1 MTRLMGEILTAV
13 GMIAAAVWVM
23 VVALEFPAGGHIMPA
38 FCALGVIGLSLCVVG
53 EAIWKKRDQLKEK
66 IHFEWDYIRIKPYI
80 LFIITLIYFGTIF
93 KLGYYF
99 STILFLVIAS
109 YFIGVRR
116 YKFIFMTALILLP
129 AMYAF
134 FELFLQ
140 ARLPTGW
147 LI

>member
-23 VVALEFPAGGHIMPA
+23 VVAREFPAGGHIMPV
-38 FCALGVIGLSLCVVG
+38 FCALGVIALSICVVV
-53 EAIWKKRDQLKEK
+53 EAVWKKRSILQENIK
-66 IHFEWDYIRIKPYI
+66 INLEYDKIKPYI
-80 LFIITLIYFGTIF
+80 LLFIALVYFGIIF
-93 KLGYYF
+93 LLGYYS
-99 STILFLVIAS
+99 STLLFLVIAA
-109 YFIGVRR
+109 YVIGVRK
-116 YKFIFMTALILLP
+116 YKVIFLTALILLP

-140 ARLPTGW
+140 ARLPSGW